1 MSRSSVGRR
10 SVVSERVEVAR
21 YTVSAG
27 TRLLYAQRIDR
38 LLCVTDRPASGTG
51 RSYLVEYGM
60 DPRGVSALQALAAD
74 YTRQAADQGAQLVVF
89 PEAAMCRFGVPLAR
103 SHRHPVLP

>member
-74 YTRQAADQGAQLVVF
+74 YTRQAAELDQIPMAASVVRRTLAQDSICTSVPRPLV
-89 PEAAMCRFGVPLAR
+89 
-103 SHRHPVLP
+103 

>member
-51 RSYLVEYGM
+51 RAYLVEYGM
-60 DPRGVSALQALAAD
+60 DPRGVSALQALGAD
-74 YTRQAADQGAQLVVF
+74 YTPQAGELDQIPMAASIMRRTLAQNSICTSVPRPLV
-89 PEAAMCRFGVPLAR
+89 
-103 SHRHPVLP
+103 